1 MKKKKDVWF
10 CFWQWNVL
18 YLGYAHNFAL
28 VSSVLLI
35 FEHLTKGKCWGILH
49 ILCLICFVGMG
60 ECLTTWSSHSENLH
74 LLRSEAWKEAAG
86 SGLLTQGESESLLI
100 PVSRTRARETAWL
113 LLASLVVLS
122 SLRGGGLPHTSV
134 TIPHTSLQRSSPSRQ
149 PVSQFLQ
156 GAVPSWQSGEKYV
169 LGSVWLIIHQ
179 CLQGRGPWFWSLQQ
193 LAWALKHTLW
203 LPFYL
208 SVKSWNWHL
217 LVIKLFIPF
226 KPNHSAFNFL
236 TCRGS
241 GFRRLAKCSTK

>member
-1 MKKKKDVWF
+1 MLRDSSYIMPHLF
-10 CFWQWNVL
+10 CWDGRMPGNLKWSL
-18 YLGYAHNFAL
+18 WESSFAE
-28 VSSVLLI
+28 VR
-35 FEHLTKGKCWGILH
+35 
-49 ILCLICFVGMG
+49 GM
-60 ECLTTWSSHSENLH
+60 EWSG
-74 LLRSEAWKEAAG
+74 RKWM
-86 SGLLTQGESESLLI
+86 LTQGESESLLI
-100 PVSRTRARETAWL
+100 PVSRTRARGRESEARETAWL

-149 PVSQFLQ
+149 PVSTRFLQ

-193 LAWALKHTLW
+193 LARALKYTLW

-208 SVKSWNWHL
+208 SMKSWNWHL